1 MKQYESKLTHNF
13 RSRVNK
19 APVATNRYLW
29 HIGNMHDD
37 TNYKIA
43 AEGLTC
49 YLNFAVFA
57 HNNITCFDHTYP
69 VFIDR
74 NIFWEGP
81 VFPLL
86 ESYSFWRI
94 DTQVAQVDW
103 FEDPNMQE
111 EISVYGLS
119 TKKASYV
126 CSFDTIPNTALQLFY
141 FDTKTYFK
149 KKTFKIAQSI
159 GVTSIVHSVNDFATL
174 LPVTHIN
181 NYLAWKI
188 AQKAA

>member
-13 RSRVNK
+13 RSRVNRT
-19 APVATNRYLW
+19 PVVTNRYIW
-29 HIGNMHDD
+29 HIGKLNDD
-37 TNYKIA
+37 TNYQIA

-49 YLNFAVFA
+49 YSNFAVFA

-74 NIFWEGP
+74 NIFWDGP
-81 VFPLL
+81 IFPLL
-86 ESYSFWRI
+86 ENYSFWRI

-103 FEDPNMQE
+103 FEHPNMQE

-126 CSFDTIPNTALQLFY
+126 FSFNTIPNTALQLFH

-149 KKTFKIAQSI
+149 RKSFRVVSSN
-159 GVTSIVHSVNDFATL
+159 GVTSIVHTINDFATL
-174 LPVTHIN
+174 LPVIHIN
-181 NYLAWKI
+181 NYIAWKLG
-188 AQKAA
+188 QKVA

>member
-1 MKQYESKLTHNF
+1 
-13 RSRVNK
+13 
-19 APVATNRYLW
+19 
-29 HIGNMHDD
+29 
-37 TNYKIA
+37 
-43 AEGLTC
+43 
-49 YLNFAVFA
+49 
-57 HNNITCFDHTYP
+57 
-69 VFIDR
+69 
-74 NIFWEGP
+74 
-81 VFPLL
+81 
-86 ESYSFWRI
+86 
-94 DTQVAQVDW
+94 
-103 FEDPNMQE
+103 MQE

-126 CSFDTIPNTALQLFY
+126 CSFDNIPNTALQLFY